1 MKKDTKLFIT
11 AMILVVIILA
21 TITSCGTKTKTKT
34 SSEKEEKLKVEAKS
48 QDSTFAINQTIDKI
62 VDEKLSELKEM
73 NRTDETEMVTVVE
86 IEETIENVSGSELKI
101 QTPDGNTIVSGDGVF
116 RRKSVTTTS
125 TIDRKK
131 LEENNR
137 VVSEK
142 AQKIIDEYN
151 SETQFKAV
159 AVEVAREVSQKQV
172 EETKVVERSNWRF
185 WFWLIIIILI
195 IAIILRFVSKKWFA
209 IQFPFLTRYK
219 RFSEFKNTTFQ

>member
-1 MKKDTKLFIT
+1 MKK
-11 AMILVVIILA
+11 IILLLF
-21 TITSCGTKTKTKT
+21 TIILLGGCGTKTKTKT
-34 SSEKEEKLKVEAKS
+34 SSEKEETLKVEAKS

-125 TIDRKK
+125 TIDRRK

-159 AVEVAREVSQKQV
+159 AIEVAREVSQKQV
-172 EETKVVERSNWRF
+172 EEVKVVERSNWRF
-185 WFWLIIIILI
+185 WFWIFIIILI
-195 IAIILRFVSKKWFA
+195 LAIIIRFVSKKWFA
-209 IQFPFLTRYK
+209 MNFPFLTRFK
-219 RFSEFKNTTFQ
+219 RFSEFKKEVI

>member
-1 MKKDTKLFIT
+1 MKSDTKLFIT

-48 QDSTFAINQTIDKI
+48 QDSTFVINQTIDKI

-125 TIDRKK
+125 KI
-131 LEENNR
+131 NR
-137 VVSEK
+137 SLLNETNREISEK
-142 AQKIIDEYN
+142 AQKVIDEYN
-151 SETQFKAV
+151 SDTQFKAV
-159 AVEVAREVSQKQV
+159 AIEVAREVSQKQV
-172 EETKVVERSNWRF
+172 EETKVVERSDWRF
-185 WFWLIIIILI
+185 WFWMIIIILI
-195 IAIILRFVSKKWFA
+195 IAIVLRFVSKKWLA
-209 IQFPFLTRYK
+209 IQFPFLTRFK
-219 RFSEFKNTTFQ
+219 RFSEFKKESI

>member
-1 MKKDTKLFIT
+1 M
-11 AMILVVIILA
+11 LA
-21 TITSCGTKTKTKT
+21 LIALHFFVLSGCGTKTKTKT

-159 AVEVAREVSQKQV
+159 AIEVAREVSQKQV
-172 EETKVVERSNWRF
+172 EETEVVERSNWRF
-185 WFWLIIIILI
+185 WFWIFIIILI
-195 IAIILRFVSKKWFA
+195 LAIIIRFVSKKWFA
-209 IQFPFLTRYK
+209 VNFPFLTRFK
-219 RFSEFKNTTFQ
+219 RFSEFKKETI

>member
-34 SSEKEEKLKVEAKS
+34 SSEKEEKLKIEAKS

-62 VDEKLSELKEM
+62 VDEKFSELKEM

-125 TIDRKK
+125 KIDRKK

-159 AVEVAREVSQKQV
+159 AIEVAREVSQKQV

-209 IQFPFLTRYK
+209 MNFPFLTRFK
-219 RFSEFKNTTFQ
+219 RFSEFKKQSI

>member
-1 MKKDTKLFIT
+1 
-11 AMILVVIILA
+11 
-21 TITSCGTKTKTKT
+21 
-34 SSEKEEKLKVEAKS
+34 
-48 QDSTFAINQTIDKI
+48 
-62 VDEKLSELKEM
+62 
-73 NRTDETEMVTVVE
+73 
-86 IEETIENVSGSELKI
+86 
-101 QTPDGNTIVSGDGVF
+101 
-116 RRKSVTTTS
+116 
-125 TIDRKK
+125 
-131 LEENNR
+131 

-159 AVEVAREVSQKQV
+159 AVEVAREVSQKQI

-209 IQFPFLTRYK
+209 MNFPFLTRFK